1 MKYILNVFIFFLQLM
16 GAGAVWMGL
25 HMIWEPLGWIY
36 LGVLAFVYGH
46 LLYRAT
52 ESEESDK

>member
-1 MKYILNVFIFFLQLM
+1 MKHILNMLIFVLQLM
-16 GAGAVWMGL
+16 GAVSVWVGL
-25 HMIWEPLGWIY
+25 DMIWEPLGWIY
-36 LGVLAFVYGH
+36 FGIAAFVYGH

>member
-25 HMIWEPLGWIY
+25 YMIWEPLGWIY
-36 LGVLAFVYGH
+36 FGVLAFVYGH